1 MTKRPVRDRLILK
14 AIGITLVVLAI
25 GFGLAW
31 FYMQHAE
38 RQSREITY
46 LSLPSIAISRDGH
59 SMSAGI
65 AIRTSAAD
73 ADWARKNQGVLEQAM
88 KSALLEVDPVKVRQ
102 PDGLKMLQATLR
114 DVSNARLQTT
124 RIQEVV
130 VTDFLVSEGDL

>member
-1 MTKRPVRDRLILK
+1 MTKRPARDRLILK
-14 AIGITLVVLAI
+14 AIGVTLVVLVV

-31 FYMQHAE
+31 LYMQHEE

-46 LSLPSIAISRDGH
+46 LTLPSIAISRDGH
-59 SMSAGI
+59 SISAGI

-73 ADWARKNQGVLEQAM
+73 AGWAKKNQDVLEQAL

-102 PDGLKMLQATLR
+102 PDGLKKLQETLR

-124 RIQEVV
+124 RVQEVV
-130 VTDFLVSEGDL
+130 VTDFLVSEGDV